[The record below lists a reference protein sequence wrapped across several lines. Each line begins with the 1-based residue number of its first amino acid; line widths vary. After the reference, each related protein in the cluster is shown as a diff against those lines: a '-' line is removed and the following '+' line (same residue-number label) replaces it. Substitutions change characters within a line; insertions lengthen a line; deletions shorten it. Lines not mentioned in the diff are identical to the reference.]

1 MSADTSVTL
10 PSGTVTFLF
19 TDVEGSTRLWD
30 AFPDDMREA
39 LRAHDEVITA
49 AAIRRGGV
57 VVKHTG
63 DGLFVAFDSA
73 TEATQAAVAAQRGL
87 ADVEWPDVVGS
98 LMVRMALHTA
108 EVSPT
113 GNDYL
118 SPDVNRV
125 ARIEAAG
132 HGGQIL
138 LSGSTSRLV
147 GGALPDGTALLDLGT
162 HPLRGLSDPEHIH
175 QLAVE
180 GLHATFPPLRTEAAL
195 VGQLPTFGT
204 EFVGR
209 QDELDDLVALAL
221 EAGTRVLSVVANGGM
236 GKTRIAVEAARRIAE
251 QSGAVA
257 HFVSLESV
265 TDEHAITS
273 TVASSVGFGIDLHLS
288 GAFSEQR
295 QLFDF
300 LSAHRLVLVL
310 DNLEQIA
317 GAGTWVSALVA
328 AVPSVT
334 VLATSR
340 DRLRVTAER
349 VFPLAGMD
357 AADDAVAL
365 FCSRCAAA
373 GAPIRP
379 DSEGVA
385 TLVELLDGMPLAL
398 ELAAAWAPMLPVTE
412 IVSEIRRDLDFL
424 TSTNADTNDRHRS
437 VRAVFEQSW
446 RRLEADV
453 RSGLSRLGVFVAPFT
468 REAAAAVAD
477 VGLPTLMQL
486 VQSSLLRR
494 DPLDDT
500 FSLHPLLREFAADRL
515 EAREALEERY
525 ARHYLAE
532 LVRRAD
538 DLEGAR
544 QIEARDELV
553 EDLGHLRA
561 ALHWAITRLGDDEL
575 VELVA
580 VANRFYFLHSWVE
593 SITDF
598 GRLVAASRA
607 ATPVAPTAHLLLRA
621 FWMLMRTQFEPS
633 DDLEEGFRTL
643 VEDAEALGELPLR
656 VARAGFGILEAER
669 SNYQESVKWLE
680 LAESTQ
686 AEPNTILDLQ
696 IGAWKGW
703 ALLQLG
709 RPEEGRT
716 VFTGYLAGA
725 TERRDGISRA
735 FLLSKLG
742 VAEDD
747 LGDHASAAERHHE
760 GREIFVKAG
769 DEGGQGYT
777 LSRLSWTHYLMGNY
791 ELALRYALD
800 GLSHFETMNLRW
812 GIAVSHS
819 RAGLAELA
827 MGRTTEAKPRF
838 LETIRL
844 AREAGLP
851 DQVHYG
857 IIGVGLALAAE
868 QRPRDGAFLLLGSLA
883 AERNPYKD
891 FAERGMDDIRST
903 GSVEDLDSVGTAAV
917 TLTLD
922 ELADEA
928 VRLATSTVGG

>member
-1 MSADTSVTL
+1 MAHTPATL

-30 AFPDDMREA
+30 AFPDDMRSA
-39 LRAHDEVITA
+39 LGVHDDVLSTA
-49 AAIRRGGV
+49 ATQHGGT

-63 DGLFVAFDSA
+63 DGLFIAFDSA
-73 TEATQAAVAAQRGL
+73 TGATHAAVAAQQGL
-87 ADVEWPDVVGS
+87 ARVEWPDVIGS

-113 GNDYL
+113 GDDYF
-118 SPDVNRV
+118 SPEVNRV

-147 GGALPDGTALLDLGT
+147 EGALPPGAALLDLGT
-162 HPLRGLSDPEHIH
+162 HPLRGLSEPEHIR
-175 QLAVE
+175 QLTVE
-180 GLHATFPPLRTEAAL
+180 GLPAAFPPLRTDTVL
-195 VGQLPTFGT
+195 VSHLPSFGT

-209 QDELDDLVALAL
+209 EDELEDLITLSL
-221 EAGTRVLSVVANGGM
+221 EPGTRVVSVVANGGM

-251 QSGAVA
+251 QTGAVA
-257 HFVSLESV
+257 HFVALEST
-265 TDEHAITS
+265 TDENTITS

-288 GAFSEQR
+288 GTFSEQS

-310 DNLEQIA
+310 DNLEQIPGA
-317 GAGTWVSALVA
+317 GAWISALVSE
-328 AVPSVT
+328 VPSVT

-340 DRLRVTAER
+340 DRLRIAAER

-357 AADDAVAL
+357 AADDAVGL
-365 FCSRCAAA
+365 FCARCAAA
-373 GAPIRP
+373 GAPIQP

-385 TLVELLDGMPLAL
+385 DLVRLVEGMPLAL
-398 ELAAAWAPMLPVTE
+398 ELAAAWAPMLPVPE
-412 IVSEIRRDLDFL
+412 ILAEIERDLDFL
-424 TSTNADTNDRHRS
+424 TSTSSDATDRHRS
-437 VRAVFEQSW
+437 VRAVFEQTW
-446 RRLEADV
+446 RRLDPDV
-453 RSGLSRLGVFVAPFT
+453 RQGLARLGVFVAPFT
-468 REAAAAVAD
+468 REAAAAIAD
-477 VGLPTLMQL
+477 VGLQTLMQL

-515 EAREALEERY
+515 EDREALVERY
-525 ARHYLAE
+525 ARHHLAE
-532 LVRRAD
+532 LLRRAD

-553 EDLGHLRA
+553 EDLEHLRA
-561 ALHWAITRLGDDEL
+561 ALVWAVTRLGDDEL
-575 VELVA
+575 IELAA
-580 VANRFYFLHSWVE
+580 VADRFYFLHSWVE
-593 SITDF
+593 FVTDF
-598 GRLVAASRA
+598 GKLVDEAKTA
-607 ATPVAPTAHLLLRA
+607 PDVAPTAHLLVRA
-621 FWMLMRTQFEPS
+621 FWMLIRTQFEPG
-633 DDLEEGFRTL
+633 DDLERDFH
-643 VEDAEALGELPLR
+643 ALIEETETVGGLPLR
-656 VARAGFGILEAER
+656 VARAGFGILEADR
-669 SNYQESVKWLE
+669 SNYEECVQWLE
-680 LAESTQ
+680 LAESTD
-686 AEPNTILDLQ
+686 AEPNPLLDLH

-709 RPEEGRT
+709 RTEEGRT
-716 VFTGYLAGA
+716 VFTDYLAEA

-800 GLSHFETMNLRW
+800 GLAHFETINLRW

-819 RAGLAELA
+819 RAGLAEIA

-844 AREAGLP
+844 ARETGLP
-851 DQVHYG
+851 DQIHYG
-857 IIGVGLALAAE
+857 IIGIGLALVAE
-868 QRPRDGAFLLLGSLA
+868 QRLRDGAFLLLGSLA
-883 AERNPYKD
+883 AERNPYKG
-891 FAERGMDDIRST
+891 FAERGIDDIRST
-903 GSVEDLDSVGTAAV
+903 DSVEDLDAVAAAAA
-917 TLTLD
+917 TLTVD

-928 VRLATSTVGG
+928 TRLATSTVGA